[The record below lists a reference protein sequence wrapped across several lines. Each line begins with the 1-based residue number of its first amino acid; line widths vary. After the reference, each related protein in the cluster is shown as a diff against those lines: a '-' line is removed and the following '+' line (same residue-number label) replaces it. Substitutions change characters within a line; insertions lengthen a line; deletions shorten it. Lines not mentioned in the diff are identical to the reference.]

1 MYVTYAII
9 LGTKY
14 VQIIPQLYSE
24 KKPKMDHML
33 EEDISNVLIGIV
45 MNDSSNGLIKE
56 PEDIPQGTVS
66 ILQNFLF
73 IT

>member
-1 MYVTYAII
+1 
-9 LGTKY
+9 
-14 VQIIPQLYSE
+14 
-24 KKPKMDHML
+24 ML
-33 EEDISNVLIGIV
+33 EEDISNVLTGIV

-66 ILQNFLF
+66 IFQNFLF